1 MLLEFRP
8 QQQISLFD
16 LGGMQQDLEDLFG
29 RRVYL
34 LTRRGLDGMQNLH
47 RKQHIIDSLERVHA
61 A

>member
-1 MLLEFRP
+1 
-8 QQQISLFD
+8 
-16 LGGMQQDLEDLFG
+16 MQQDLEDLFG